1 MNVIAGVIPI
11 TRLQIC
17 PELRIG
23 QSEGGMLRPGISITR
38 AEDSPCPHPPP
49 LVVTN
54 TWHVTTLSRII
65 LVMRVT
71 RRGMRTSQSMWPG
84 ADAADLCTLS
94 TDKIEWCLKAPQRG
108 RMSAPASGGSLTS
121 WRRRRRSLTRRRRL
135 SCLLMTALRASL
147 TSEE

>member
-38 AEDSPCPHPPP
+38 AEDSPCPHHPP

-54 TWHVTTLSRII
+54 T
-65 LVMRVT
+65 
-71 RRGMRTSQSMWPG
+71 
-84 ADAADLCTLS
+84 
-94 TDKIEWCLKAPQRG
+94 
-108 RMSAPASGGSLTS
+108 
-121 WRRRRRSLTRRRRL
+121 
-135 SCLLMTALRASL
+135 
-147 TSEE
+147 